1 MPTIKIKP
9 KLNINATL
17 KVPGDKSITHR
28 SVIFAGLAQGH
39 CTVYDYLD
47 GDDCRRTIEAF
58 RQCGIEI
65 KKDKTQ
71 LYIEGKGLNG
81 LKAPEIPI
89 NAGNSGTTIRLL
101 SGVFAGQNFETEMF
115 GDASLSKRPMKRVM
129 EPLGLMGV
137 KIQAANSQYPP
148 LKITGNPDLKPITYN
163 LPIASAQVK
172 SAVLLA
178 GLQAHGKTTVIEPGL
193 SRDHTERLLEYFG
206 AKIKYKNNIVT
217 VEGKAELKA
226 KDIYVPGDFSSAA
239 FFIAAG
245 LLAKKSKIKIENVG
259 LNEGRTG
266 FLKALETMGA
276 KIKIENFKIVCNE
289 PVGDIVAEVSS
300 LKGITLDTALV
311 PQLIDEIPLLVLI
324 ASQAQGKTVIKGAGE
339 LRVKESDRIKAISSE
354 LKKMGAVIT
363 ELEDGF
369 IVDGPVKLHG
379 AIVESYDDHRIAM
392 TTAIAGL
399 CADGETEIN
408 NSECVDI
415 SFPNFWEL
423 IEKI

>member
-1 MPTIKIKP
+1 
-9 KLNINATL
+9 
-17 KVPGDKSITHR
+17 
-28 SVIFAGLAQGH
+28 
-39 CTVYDYLD
+39 
-47 GDDCRRTIEAF
+47 
-58 RQCGIEI
+58 
-65 KKDKTQ
+65 
-71 LYIEGKGLNG
+71 
-81 LKAPEIPI
+81 
-89 NAGNSGTTIRLL
+89 
-101 SGVFAGQNFETEMF
+101 
-115 GDASLSKRPMKRVM
+115 
-129 EPLGLMGV
+129 
-137 KIQAANSQYPP
+137 
-148 LKITGNPDLKPITYN
+148 
-163 LPIASAQVK
+163 
-172 SAVLLA
+172 
-178 GLQAHGKTTVIEPGL
+178 
-193 SRDHTERLLEYFG
+193 
-206 AKIKYKNNIVT
+206 
-217 VEGKAELKA
+217 
-226 KDIYVPGDFSSAA
+226 
-239 FFIAAG
+239 
-245 LLAKKSKIKIENVG
+245 
-259 LNEGRTG
+259 
-266 FLKALETMGA
+266 MGA

>member
-245 LLAKKSKIKIENVG
+245 LLAKKSKIKIEN
-259 LNEGRTG
+259 
-266 FLKALETMGA
+266 
-276 KIKIENFKIVCNE
+276 FKIVCNE